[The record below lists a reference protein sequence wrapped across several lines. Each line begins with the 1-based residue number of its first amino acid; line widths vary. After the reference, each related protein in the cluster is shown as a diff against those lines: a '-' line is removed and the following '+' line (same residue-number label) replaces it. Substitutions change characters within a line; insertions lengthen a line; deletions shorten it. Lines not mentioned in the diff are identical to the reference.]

1 MFPCPSSNRLGL
13 ASGATASVDHWINYL
28 FLKFMQRA
36 MQHLSLELVQ
46 NIDYGVPR
54 TSFAFKMAQELTF
67 SMLTDFWKPE
77 GLASIKCAI
86 SGTDRR
92 SPIDFRKPEGLA
104 SLKCAIPWTDGRSP
118 TDFRKPE
125 DLASLERAI
134 PWTDLT
140 AFLSQGLDIEARVL
154 SLQEQHKDDLDTREN
169 QLDHRFFIRTLICP
183 GRLPDDRN
191 TADYLISETDC
202 HVTSILDALESYLP
216 FGPLLFSQ
224 DNPFDTLKVQMSQ
237 GNHVFGER

>member
-1 MFPCPSSNRLGL
+1 
-13 ASGATASVDHWINYL
+13 
-28 FLKFMQRA
+28 MQCA

-67 SMLTDFWKPE
+67 SMLTDFRKPE

-86 SGTDRR
+86 SGTDGR

-125 DLASLERAI
+125 DLASLKHAI

-140 AFLSQGLDIEARVL
+140 AFLSQGLDNIVEHYIAGLKVHEARVL
-154 SLQEQHKDDLDTREN
+154 SLREQHKDDLDTREN
-169 QLDHRFFIRTLICP
+169 QLDHRFFICTLICP

-191 TADYLISETDC
+191 TADYLISEIDC
-202 HVTSILDALESYLP
+202 CVTSILDALESYLP

-224 DNPFDTLKVQMSQ
+224 DDPFDTLKAQTSQ
-237 GNHVFGER
+237 GNHVFGECHDS